1 MKSLPNGVSE
11 FKDFDAVEYEVFD
24 KKEYFLYEG
33 TYFEAD
39 LNVEA
44 GKVLRWMR
52 MGQTIEAVPEM
63 LVLFIGEEQFD
74 AISVPNGRSC
84 RLLSSGSRRNLV
96 VWETDD
102 LWGMVGP
109 LRFGHSPVEQP

>member
-1 MKSLPNGVSE
+1 MKKLPAGAE

-33 TYFEAD
+33 EYFEAD

-63 LVLFIGEEQFD
+63 LVLFVGEEQFE
-74 AISVPNGRSC
+74 AICDKGAQWPK
-84 RLLSSGSRRNLV
+84 LQAV
-96 VWETDD
+96 VKWLAEK
-102 LWGMVGP
+102 LGG
-109 LRFGHSPVEQP
+109 LGN